1 MIVVIG
7 ETKKHLTSATNNSK
21 FWQSWP
27 LGQFL
32 VELLHIIRLRMN
44 RKYFRHFLLQLEERN
59 ASVRSGIWH
68 LHLTFK
74 NTFTVFG
81 VHQVGWRGRQG
92 KFVEMLIWVE
102 AATVWWRLFHLA
114 TSEQWIKEHLE
125 RWVGAV
131 WGQMVC
137 CRRRGQCFTKHQH
150 EDHLQRVL
158 SRERERNGSNVVT
171 QHGFARISHIL
182 TLLWF
187 WNK

>member
-32 VELLHIIRLRMN
+32 VELHIIPLGLDGN
-44 RKYFRHFLLQLEERN
+44 IFGYRHFSLQLEERN

-81 VHQVGWRGRQG
+81 VHQVGWRRRQG

-102 AATVWWRLFHLA
+102 AATVSWRLFHLA
-114 TSEQWIKEHLE
+114 TSKAMDKGTSWEKGRCSLRTDGLLQEAGSMFYK
-125 RWVGAV
+125 APA
-131 WGQMVC
+131 
-137 CRRRGQCFTKHQH
+137 RGSFAEGFVQ
-150 EDHLQRVL
+150 
-158 SRERERNGSNVVT
+158 RERNGSNVVT
-171 QHGFARISHIL
+171 QHGFERISHNL
-182 TLLWF
+182 KLLWF